1 MKKVTL
7 FLFVVSLLPST
18 VLAWNTPGEDFSGE
32 LKLEG
37 AVTSTRNPWVWKVGQ
52 GNESLEV
59 KQSRSVRDGRQVI
72 PVALPALTVLL
83 GKTTLTTPAGRE
95 GLSPRVSYGKGTE
108 EFSLEWTA
116 PGMAEVALP
125 VTGNKNVRAGTFTFR
140 MQAAGVLRHMQ
151 DGQPVYTGVYD
162 DLNANG
168 LPGESTAMKTSD
180 IPGTLQTMFSGEGP
194 SWLQTMTVSG
204 YSGVS
209 HFSDASLRQ
218 VEGVYGAQIVAG
230 GGELHLNGAMP
241 ERWRVSLPVSIE
253 YQ

>member
-7 FLFVVSLLPST
+7 FLFAASLLPSC

-37 AVTSTRNPWVWKVGQ
+37 TVTSTRNPWVWKVGR
-52 GNESLEV
+52 G
-59 KQSRSVRDGRQVI
+59 I
-72 PVALPALTVLL
+72 PVALPAMIVLL

-108 EFSLEWTA
+108 GFSLEWTA
-116 PGMAEVALP
+116 PGVAEVTLP
-125 VTGNKNVRAGTFTFR
+125 VTGDNNVRAGTFVFR
-140 MQAAGVLRHMQ
+140 MQAAGGLRHVK
-151 DGQPVYTGVYD
+151 DGQPAYAGVYD
-162 DLNANG
+162 DLNVNG
-168 LPGESTAMKTSD
+168 LPGESTAMKASD
-180 IPGTLQTMFSGEGP
+180 IPGVLQKMFSGEGP
-194 SWLQTMTVSG
+194 GWLQTMTISG

-218 VEGVYGAQIVAG
+218 VEGAYGAQTVAG
-230 GGELHLNGAMP
+230 SGELRLNGMMP